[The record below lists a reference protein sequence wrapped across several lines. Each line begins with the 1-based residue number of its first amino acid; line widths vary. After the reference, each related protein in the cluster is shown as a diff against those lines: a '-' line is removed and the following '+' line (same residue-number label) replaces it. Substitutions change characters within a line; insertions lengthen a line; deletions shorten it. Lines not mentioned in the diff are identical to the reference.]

1 MKKAKFCGFFIILLL
16 FLSILPLQNILCI
29 IEAPHDSENIYA
41 KKQGSIKG
49 SKPTFGHTT
58 FKQKIIFSKTFQKIV
73 ENEELRLPSELI
85 FEYSNDSE
93 YSEDATAESV
103 LAPRNTI
110 INKSNAISAIIIER
124 NNQSDELSVRKKSG
138 DVIRPLSPGPDLII
152 EDIWWED
159 AYGNTVTEVTSGQPF
174 RVWFRVK
181 NIGSSTAYN
190 IRAEVYFG
198 KWCAYADIDSLGPGS
213 SIDFYSPY
221 ISLSTIGYHEFR
233 AVADVYNSVVEDNE
247 GNNERTEYLYIRKA
261 KWTVLAYLDG
271 DNNLES
277 YVIDDF
283 EDLADVGSTVDVTI
297 VVQMDRISG
306 YSTEYGD
313 WTDCLRFF
321 VTNNLDP
328 IEENQLDVYAEDAYY
343 DGDLGEVNMGSGSV
357 LENFLVW
364 GVNHFKADYY
374 LIILENHGASWA
386 GVCWDDTDKDRI
398 DLNELESALDG
409 VYNAIGRKIDVVF
422 FDACLMGSVE
432 VIASIYQYV
441 DYAVV
446 SETVG
451 WTNSFPY
458 EKFLGEGIIE
468 HLKNNPSIDPQTF
481 VYDAVDLSNP
491 VDDSTSVTQCIAAY
505 DLHSSYASWLVND
518 IEWLSYYLI
527 EYYAD
532 YKSSIGTARSV
543 CDEMEGPVGGCY
555 CIIDLYQFAN
565 ALETYVSQSDIQ
577 YYASWIKIDID
588 NLVINCRTTSSASF
602 CHGVSIYFPESYS
615 DYTVLNGAYHY
626 NQTSFAQKTQ
636 WDEFFED
643 VYFDTSPP
651 FDLSITINDG
661 ATYTNS
667 REVTLTLSASDT
679 GYGVKDMCFSNDG
692 SSWSAWEPYSTT
704 KTWTLPSGDGTKYVY
719 LRVRDYAGNIAG
731 PVYDTI
737 ILDTTPPSTS
747 HTVSGTEQSGWYKDS
762 VTVSISA
769 SDSTSGVY
777 RIYYRYYKKGTSPPS
792 WSYISGSS
800 GSFTVNPT
808 GGTGTYIVE
817 YYAVDNAGNSE
828 SIHSFEVNIDNSP
841 PSSEHSISGTMGD
854 NGWYVSG
861 VSMTISASD
870 SGIGVYY
877 IKYRIDG
884 GEWQICYD
892 TSVTFTLTND
902 GEHIVE
908 YYAVDKLG
916 HQENYHTVTIK
927 IDKTPPS
934 SSHTV
939 SGDQYDSW
947 YKDSASV
954 TIDASDATSGIYRIY
969 YRYYKQGTTPPSW
982 VYHEGTSVTFT
993 VDPSQGPGTYIIE
1006 YYAVDNAGNQDSTHS
1021 VIIQIDNTYPSSSH
1035 SVSGTLG
1042 QNGWYVSDVDIT
1054 VTATDTGSGVDY
1066 IAYRIDGG
1074 EWQYYYGGELILSIG
1089 MEGNHTV
1096 DYYVVDVMGHRSAI
1110 VTVAIGID
1118 KTPPLE
1124 CSFTVEGELGY
1135 GGWYVSYVYVS
1146 IFTSDEV
1153 SGLEKIMYKINE
1165 GEWMLYR
1172 GTILLNQ
1179 SGIYTI
1185 SAYGVDLA
1193 GNNGPIATITVKV
1206 DVDSPL
1212 IDILSP
1218 ENGTAS
1224 ATTNISVSWTA
1235 VDMGSGIRCVMLY
1248 LNNTLVYN
1256 TTNASGTYV
1265 LSVSDN
1271 GLYYLRAIACDNAG
1285 HNSSKIVVFLVD
1297 IEPPLIQITYPTMNS
1312 VFNTTT
1318 IVLRWL
1324 AEDELSGIEHIE
1336 VYINDSLEI
1345 TLDGAA
1351 RNATL
1356 HLSEGCFNITL
1367 VAIDKAGNNASD
1379 SIFITVDT
1387 TSPIVE
1393 SVDCPT
1399 RVKIGEIVTISATV
1413 IDPGVSSGIYEV
1425 VLYYSEDGNVWLHL
1439 PMIYEEGKYTAELQI
1454 NSNRVY
1460 IRIKAVDN
1468 AGNTGWSRTITIH
1481 GTGEIPP
1488 ISNIISIAA
1497 IIILALIILAYLFI
1511 QRRKRT

>member
-1 MKKAKFCGFFIILLL
+1 MV
-16 FLSILPLQNILCI
+16 
-29 IEAPHDSENIYA
+29 H
-41 KKQGSIKG
+41 
-49 SKPTFGHTT
+49 
-58 FKQKIIFSKTFQKIV
+58 
-73 ENEELRLPSELI
+73 
-85 FEYSNDSE
+85 
-93 YSEDATAESV
+93 
-103 LAPRNTI
+103 
-110 INKSNAISAIIIER
+110 
-124 NNQSDELSVRKKSG
+124 
-138 DVIRPLSPGPDLII
+138 
-152 EDIWWED
+152 
-159 AYGNTVTEVTSGQPF
+159 
-174 RVWFRVK
+174 
-181 NIGSSTAYN
+181 
-190 IRAEVYFG
+190 
-198 KWCAYADIDSLGPGS
+198 
-213 SIDFYSPY
+213 
-221 ISLSTIGYHEFR
+221 
-233 AVADVYNSVVEDNE
+233 
-247 GNNERTEYLYIRKA
+247 
-261 KWTVLAYLDG
+261 
-271 DNNLES
+271 
-277 YVIDDF
+277 
-283 EDLADVGSTVDVTI
+283 
-297 VVQMDRISG
+297 
-306 YSTEYGD
+306 
-313 WTDCLRFF
+313 
-321 VTNNLDP
+321 
-328 IEENQLDVYAEDAYY
+328 
-343 DGDLGEVNMGSGSV
+343 
-357 LENFLVW
+357 
-364 GVNHFKADYY
+364 
-374 LIILENHGASWA
+374 
-386 GVCWDDTDKDRI
+386 
-398 DLNELESALDG
+398 
-409 VYNAIGRKIDVVF
+409 
-422 FDACLMGSVE
+422 
-432 VIASIYQYV
+432 
-441 DYAVV
+441 
-446 SETVG
+446 
-451 WTNSFPY
+451 
-458 EKFLGEGIIE
+458 
-468 HLKNNPSIDPQTF
+468 
-481 VYDAVDLSNP
+481 
-491 VDDSTSVTQCIAAY
+491 
-505 DLHSSYASWLVND
+505 
-518 IEWLSYYLI
+518 
-527 EYYAD
+527 
-532 YKSSIGTARSV
+532 
-543 CDEMEGPVGGCY
+543 
-555 CIIDLYQFAN
+555 
-565 ALETYVSQSDIQ
+565 
-577 YYASWIKIDID
+577 
-588 NLVINCRTTSSASF
+588 
-602 CHGVSIYFPESYS
+602 
-615 DYTVLNGAYHY
+615 
-626 NQTSFAQKTQ
+626 
-636 WDEFFED
+636 
-643 VYFDTSPP
+643 
-651 FDLSITINDG
+651 
-661 ATYTNS
+661 
-667 REVTLTLSASDT
+667 
-679 GYGVKDMCFSNDG
+679 
-692 SSWSAWEPYSTT
+692 
-704 KTWTLPSGDGTKYVY
+704 
-719 LRVRDYAGNIAG
+719 
-731 PVYDTI
+731 
-737 ILDTTPPSTS
+737 
-747 HTVSGTEQSGWYKDS
+747 
-762 VTVSISA
+762 
-769 SDSTSGVY
+769 
-777 RIYYRYYKKGTSPPS
+777 
-792 WSYISGSS
+792 
-800 GSFTVNPT
+800 
-808 GGTGTYIVE
+808 
-817 YYAVDNAGNSE
+817 
-828 SIHSFEVNIDNSP
+828 
-841 PSSEHSISGTMGD
+841 
-854 NGWYVSG
+854 
-861 VSMTISASD
+861 
-870 SGIGVYY
+870 
-877 IKYRIDG
+877 
-884 GEWQICYD
+884 
-892 TSVTFTLTND
+892 
-902 GEHIVE
+902 
-908 YYAVDKLG
+908 
-916 HQENYHTVTIK
+916 
-927 IDKTPPS
+927 
-934 SSHTV
+934 
-939 SGDQYDSW
+939 
-947 YKDSASV
+947 
-954 TIDASDATSGIYRIY
+954 
-969 YRYYKQGTTPPSW
+969 
-982 VYHEGTSVTFT
+982 
-993 VDPSQGPGTYIIE
+993 
-1006 YYAVDNAGNQDSTHS
+1006 
-1021 VIIQIDNTYPSSSH
+1021 
-1035 SVSGTLG
+1035 
-1042 QNGWYVSDVDIT
+1042 VSDVDIT